1 MLFILIVNLLIY
13 QKLGITGFK
22 LDNENG
28 LKPVPDH
35 KNISSI
41 NQKYLQTEK

>member
-22 LDNENG
+22 LENENG
-28 LKPVPDH
+28 FKPIPDDQ
-35 KNISSI
+35 NIS
-41 NQKYLQTEK
+41 